1 MLARTGE
8 SFGGNPG
15 TSGPVALAFLQLI
28 IEDSTELKVTWDT
41 SWGFHHLHQCMSID
55 SMGFCLKDYC
65 PPHSNFPSLFYLFEM
80 FPFSVVATAI
90 ANMARTNKEDPIEY

>member
-1 MLARTGE
+1 MEIQA
-8 SFGGNPG
+8 
-15 TSGPVALAFLQLI
+15 PVAQAFLQLI
-28 IEDSTELKVTWDT
+28 IEDSTKLKVTWDT
-41 SWGFHHLHQCMSID
+41 SRGFHHFKYISACQLILWVFASRTID
-55 SMGFCLKDYC
+55 